1 MRGQFAGLPAKVSL
15 IPSAGSGKSVDEPDV
30 TTRMADEVRLRALMV
45 SYQAGSLEAFDQ
57 LYALLA
63 PSIRGFLRRRLL
75 DAETVLDLEQ
85 ETFLQLHRARHT
97 FDPDYPALPWVMAIA
112 RHVWLMH
119 ERTRRRRPQ
128 ATIDVEALD
137 PAVRAEAD
145 AYADRADVR
154 SALAALAPERRQ
166 PVVWHHV
173 IGLSFREIAVKL
185 GIREDA
191 AKLRSSRGMGELRE
205 RLRCEAAR
213 EEG

>member
-1 MRGQFAGLPAKVSL
+1 
-15 IPSAGSGKSVDEPDV
+15 
-30 TTRMADEVRLRALMV
+30 MADEVRLRALMV

-57 LYALLA
+57 LYVLLS
-63 PSIRGFLRRRLL
+63 PSIRGLLRRRLF
-75 DAETVLDLEQ
+75 DAETVRDLEQ

-128 ATIDVEALD
+128 PTIDVETLH
-137 PAVRAEAD
+137 PGVRADAD

-166 PVVWHHV
+166 PVVWHHLFGV
-173 IGLSFREIAVKL
+173 SFREIAVKL

-205 RLRCEAAR
+205 RFGVQPRGKKADHD
-213 EEG
+213 

>member
-1 MRGQFAGLPAKVSL
+1 MP
-15 IPSAGSGKSVDEPDV
+15 DEI
-30 TTRMADEVRLRALMV
+30 RLRALMV

-57 LYALLA
+57 LYALVA
-63 PSIRGFLRRRLL
+63 PAIRGFLRRRLPEPE
-75 DAETVLDLEQ
+75 AVRDLEQ

-97 FDPDYPALPWVMAIA
+97 FDPDYPVLPWVIAIA

-128 ATIDVEALD
+128 ATLDVESMDLGA
-137 PAVRAEAD
+137 RADAE

-154 SALAALAPERRQ
+154 AALAALSIERRR
-166 PVVWHHV
+166 PVIWHHV

-191 AKLRSSRGMGELRE
+191 DKLRSSRGMGELRE
-205 RLRCEAAR
+205 RFGVKPRGTNSANHE
-213 EEG
+213 